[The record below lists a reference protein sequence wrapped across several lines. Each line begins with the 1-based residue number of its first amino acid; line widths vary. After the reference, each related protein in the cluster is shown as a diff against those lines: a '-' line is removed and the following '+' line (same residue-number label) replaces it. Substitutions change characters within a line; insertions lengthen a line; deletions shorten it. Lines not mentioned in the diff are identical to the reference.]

1 MKKTIVFLGDSFT
14 WGEGLELY
22 CDTPKWKNERFIE
35 NEWDQLLL
43 KQDTDA
49 IKFRENNRYPT
60 LISNELNKNIIVDKD
75 NGGSLLAFIKLAE
88 SSLYNPHNNIETIII
103 QMSCLDRESYHI
115 YPHCKCDIC
124 VNSNHTHIFAKM
136 YVILE
141 KVYTDKALND
151 DERFIISFFEKE
163 TGYQITD
170 LKFFLEFDKL
180 RFKWYNTTFNE
191 FVYNHVRKWKS
202 NGLRNVYFIDSW
214 DDVSG
219 DAMVSAGIDMI
230 PLIGTDDNLY
240 YRWSDWENT
249 FKYKRINSEFPNTKN
264 AHPTLIQH
272 KYIAN
277 SVINFLRK

>member
-1 MKKTIVFLGDSFT
+1 
-14 WGEGLELY
+14 
-22 CDTPKWKNERFIE
+22 
-35 NEWDQLLL
+35 
-43 KQDTDA
+43 
-49 IKFRENNRYPT
+49 
-60 LISNELNKNIIVDKD
+60 
-75 NGGSLLAFIKLAE
+75 
-88 SSLYNPHNNIETIII
+88 
-103 QMSCLDRESYHI
+103 
-115 YPHCKCDIC
+115 
-124 VNSNHTHIFAKM
+124 M